1 MIFENESL
9 LDMKEKFGFR
19 QLCLVNSSSNAYAEM
34 PVHKHLVLNGGNNQ
48 GKTASLNV
56 IKLVLFPEF
65 NFSNCASKFGFQG
78 RNGDYY
84 SKQDT
89 FEHYFPTNQSYIIVE
104 ATNPEGNFCIV
115 LYRASGDF
123 SFGRILVPKSLKEI
137 RTLFWDFTTN
147 DNEGMGS
154 PAHIDKVQLL
164 SQLKGQGGILVNDV
178 NTLCEH
184 IFGGAHSLGQRR
196 FCLVPLIDGGKK
208 ESVKCLRSLINLA
221 FDLTASN
228 SDTLPKVL
236 ASVIEMKKDREESQ
250 VKVNLLESID
260 KYKTLAER
268 QQALDKVRDNIFVWQ
283 KADESVLSYK
293 RAIKTQ
299 AVRYHSVLN
308 TIDSMLTE
316 LKPKKEILVNKEIE
330 AGDKSVKA
338 HKDAKSLHEQF
349 LSDKGVLKQ
358 KSNELKEFSEKKI
371 KLDSIRGAWGA
382 SFDITQAI
390 TDASEAVSEAKK
402 KIEGINN
409 DAKAQENL
417 QHKIKEKN
425 ELIEQQRQLKEKL
438 NNHSSLLLSQVSQ
451 KTANILFNI
460 NPRFAEVFHH
470 LSDEQTSVIEGF
482 VDLFEDNDHQ
492 VSLFGLPIHQNSRS
506 LFSAN
511 DLTETLNK
519 QLSEINS
526 HLVKV
531 GDAISDYQDSLKASN
546 ADKPDMLNGFK
557 NDLAEAK
564 EELTILNRANEID
577 RRFKELS
584 DIYPQMKI
592 DNETLE
598 KEHLAAKAL
607 AKSLKSEHEALTKE
621 KKELLPNITKLESFK
636 VRLNNSALPY
646 KQTFDV
652 IKVEQLIEE
661 NIDEELIHTL
671 DSSIQQLS
679 TKYEQAIGSLKAL
692 FGLELIS
699 SFNSLKYT
707 ESLTQ
712 GDITR
717 ALSEFGELFNTL
729 EQSQNLL
736 SNEIGT
742 HNNDISLKINEI
754 KLGTRLIDS
763 RVAEINR
770 NFEHCAIS
778 DLETVNMVVEKNPQ
792 FAELERHLA
801 RNNPEFSDNL
811 IDQAFYER
819 LNKFCLQHFTS
830 KDNSTV
836 IKMENLITKVRYEYQ
851 KIGSSVKTSKP
862 QSGGTT
868 ATTNCIL
875 LSYLLH
881 QLTVPE
887 TEVNIPIVMDE
898 IGNLDSTNIPE
909 VRKIA
914 DEFGFT
920 LFAATPDLNPSVIDA
935 LNNYVTLG
943 EYICDTPVAE
953 EALTICFKREEYFG
967 DEVDENTLRKE
978 EELIE

>member
-1 MIFENESL
+1 MMYDNESL
-9 LDMKEKFGFR
+9 MDMKEKFGFS

-137 RTLFWDFTTN
+137 RTLFWDFSTN
-147 DNEGMGS
+147 DNEGMGT

-164 SQLKGQGGILVNDV
+164 SKLKGQGGILVNDV

-260 KYKTLAER
+260 KYKILADR
-268 QQALDKVRDNIFVWQ
+268 QQALNKVRDNVFVWQ
-283 KADESVLSYK
+283 KADDSVLSYK
-293 RAIKTQ
+293 SAIKTQ
-299 AVRYHSVLN
+299 AVCYRSVIN
-308 TIDSMLTE
+308 TIDSL
-316 LKPKKEILVNKEIE
+316 LNDLQPKKETLVNKEIE
-330 AGDKSVKA
+330 AGVKSVNA
-338 HKDAKSLHEQF
+338 YKDAKSLHERF

-358 KSNELKEFSEKKI
+358 KNTELKAFSDKKI

-382 SFDITQAI
+382 NFDITQAI

-402 KIEGINN
+402 KIEGIDN

-417 QHKIKEKN
+417 QQKIQDKN
-425 ELIEQQRQLKEKL
+425 ALIEQQRQLKEKL

-451 KTANILFNI
+451 QTANILFNI

-470 LSDEQTSVIEGF
+470 LSDEQTNAIEGF
-482 VDLFEDNDHQ
+482 VNLFEDNNHQ
-492 VSLFGLPIHQNSRS
+492 VTLFGLPIHQNSRS

-511 DLTETLNK
+511 DLTETLTK
-519 QLSEINS
+519 KFSEIDCN
-526 HLVKV
+526 LLKV
-531 GDAISDYQDSLKASN
+531 DDAIGDFQDTLKAST
-546 ADKPDMLNGFK
+546 ADKPEMLNGFK
-557 NDLAEAK
+557 
-564 EELTILNRANEID
+564 EELKEAIEELELLNIASEID
-577 RRFKELS
+577 RRYEELS
-584 DIYPQMKI
+584 NIYPQMKI
-592 DNETLE
+592 ENEQLE
-598 KEHLAAKAL
+598 KNHLTAKELAKLLKGQHEKVLEEKKAL
-607 AKSLKSEHEALTKE
+607 
-621 KKELLPNITKLESFK
+621 LPKISKFESFK
-636 VRLNNSALPY
+636 TRLNKSALPY
-646 KQTFDV
+646 KQKFDV
-652 IKVEQLIEE
+652 VKLDELIEE
-661 NIDEELIHTL
+661 DIDEELIHRFE
-671 DSSIQQLS
+671 SSIQQLS
-679 TKYEQAIGSLKAL
+679 TKYEQATGNLKAL

-770 NFEHCAIS
+770 NFEHCVIS
-778 DLETVNMVVEKNPQ
+778 DLETVNMVVEKNLQ

-801 RNNPEFSDNL
+801 RNNPEFSDDL

-967 DEVDENTLRKE
+967 EDVDEKTLRKE